1 VISQLSEKYAL
12 MILECEAGEE
22 KEFVIGRVIETTTT
36 AMQVRY
42 FSGVATWSRAT
53 VKLNFTDITSCQ
65 VGTNYINVYQR
76 YFARKGVTR

>member
-1 VISQLSEKYAL
+1 

>member
-1 VISQLSEKYAL
+1 

-22 KEFVIGRVIETTTT
+22 KEFVIGRIVDTTTT
-36 AMQVRY
+36 AVQVRH
-42 FSGVATWSRAT
+42 FSGVATWSRTA
-53 VKLNFTDITSCQ
+53 VKLKFIDITSCQ